1 MIRNYEINNN
11 LGYDF
16 NCVDHLDVVY
26 KTFSLLSKETIVIG
40 LK

>member
-1 MIRNYEINNN
+1 MIQNDEINNN

-26 KTFSLLSKETIVIG
+26 KTFTLQSI
-40 LK
+40 